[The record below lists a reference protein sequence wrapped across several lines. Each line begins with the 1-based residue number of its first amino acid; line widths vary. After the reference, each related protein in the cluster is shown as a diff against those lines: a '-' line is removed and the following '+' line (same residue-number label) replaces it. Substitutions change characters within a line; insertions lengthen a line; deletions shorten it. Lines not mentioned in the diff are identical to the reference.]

1 MCYDIR
7 QDAAN
12 KKAEQ
17 LNQLCTFLQQRRAAG
32 EKEEVVGPINE
43 QHREDMDNR
52 KRELAE
58 LGRWGTAD
66 RASVLA
72 PLFMEGQ

>member
-12 KKAEQ
+12 KKAEE
-17 LNQLCTFLQQRRAAG
+17 LNQLCAFLQQSRAEG
-32 EKEEVVGPINE
+32 DKEEVVGPVNE
-43 QHREDMDNR
+43 QHREEMDNR

-58 LGRWGTAD
+58 LGRWGT
-66 RASVLA
+66 
-72 PLFMEGQ
+72 EY